1 MRGPVSGETIGFVD
15 NQPLQGGI
23 TNAGAGWREV
33 ANVVRP
39 AGPKAERAYG
49 TDELVKTIEG
59 VT

>member
-1 MRGPVSGETIGFVD
+1 MD

-33 ANVVRP
+33 AHVVRP